1 MCFYILHCEI
11 IGDIVKKF
19 MYALIRLVAAAF
31 LFFLLGMALV
41 LIVDQS
47 QWIDM
52 RFDSEY
58 LVTIAT
64 LTGFWFYFLSVFL
77 NAKNFAFWESKRKS
91 SVICIASIGIIL
103 FLTLK
108 NGSFAIFPAYTARKA
123 LFLEDALSLEI
134 MNKLLIVIFVI
145 GAATLGISLWKQPQ
159 SKIENDWYSL
169 SRSRKLGMQTLFTMI
184 ALFLLFY
191 LGQGTIQSSINHSIS
206 FLKDAD
212 VLGFKNYL
220 LSFGPMA
227 AVVSAFLMVFQSIVA
242 PLPAFVITF
251 ANGLLFGWIFGA
263 ILSWSSAMLGAILC
277 FYVAKFLGRP
287 VVEKMV
293 TKKALQ
299 WWDRFF
305 DKYGKHAVFIARLL
319 PIVSFDLVSYAA
331 GVTSISFW
339 EFFWATGLGQLPA
352 TILYSYLGQN
362 ATSTV
367 KILFFLF
374 TIVIALAVIG
384 VILSPKWKSRKGKQ
398 GDNA

>member
-1 MCFYILHCEI
+1 
-11 IGDIVKKF
+11 
-19 MYALIRLVAAAF
+19 MYALIRLIAAAF
-31 LFFLLGMALV
+31 LFFLLGMAIV

-47 QWIDM
+47 QWVDM

-91 SVICIASIGIIL
+91 SVIFIASIGIIL
-103 FLTLK
+103 FLTLN
-108 NGSFAIFPAYTARKA
+108 NGSFAILPAYTARKA

-145 GAATLGISLWKQPQ
+145 GAAALGISLWKQPQ
-159 SKIENDWYSL
+159 SKIENGWYSL

>member
-77 NAKNFAFWESKRKS
+77 NAKSFAFWESKRKS

-108 NGSFAIFPAYTARKA
+108 NGSFAILPAYTARKA